1 MAVTSPQ
8 PTAATRRWA
17 SRLRLANS
25 IRRFAR
31 GIDGSDVLTVVA
43 LAFLFIGLLAPSWAF
58 GVVGAL
64 LTLLTPI
71 GTALRILIRGR

>member
-8 PTAATRRWA
+8 PTAATRRWEG
-17 SRLRLANS
+17 RLRLANS

-31 GIDGSDVLTVVA
+31 GVDGSDVLTVVA
-43 LAFLFIGLLAPSWAF
+43 LTFLFVGLLAPSWAF

>member
-8 PTAATRRWA
+8 PTPAARRWE
-17 SRLRLANS
+17 SRLRLTLS
-25 IRRFAR
+25 IRRFIR

-43 LAFLFIGLLAPSWAF
+43 LSLLFVGLMAPSWAF